1 MAQKVGGF
9 APLLSNPYVLGF
21 GAIVAASAGVGYL
34 IYNELHKDDNNHK
47 AAVEQTKGKYQDW
60 FDTVTKGSKS
70 IRFTKRN
77 TRCDEKTG
85 ETYKQMTERMK
96 KQNTDL
102 QDTMKKG
109 WDSYEQRIGK
119 SKNTF
124 FWYCSRN

>member
-1 MAQKVGGF
+1 MIITIKLQLNKQKVNIKIG
-9 APLLSNPYVLGF
+9 LILSRKVL
-21 GAIVAASAGVGYL
+21 
-34 IYNELHKDDNNHK
+34 
-47 AAVEQTKGKYQDW
+47 
-60 FDTVTKGSKS
+60 KS

-109 WDSYEQRIGK
+109 WDGYEQRIGK
-119 SKNTF
+119 AKILLVLFKKLKT
-124 FWYCSRN
+124 Y